1 MTLILL
7 SIIIIALV
15 AYSPIIF
22 LGILDWWE
30 EFGFG
35 GIPKELIIVLI
46 FIFIL
51 VITA

>member
-1 MTLILL
+1 MTFILL
-7 SIIIIALV
+7 IIIIIAL
-15 AYSPIIF
+15 PII
-22 LGILDWWE
+22 LAGILDWWK

-46 FIFIL
+46 LIFLL